1 MLFAAV
7 VMLLCGQSANAA
19 IKLTALSGS
28 GFGEGEGCQKL
39 VDETQ
44 DTKWGTWDGWYH
56 TYEGNAELP
65 NAIFKSSLPIAVAD
79 YELVIA
85 NDTKDSPGRNWKSW
99 RIFAGNFESDAD
111 ATLNAEGWVLIDEKV
126 DQQLTTDQFAVVPLS
141 VSNPDGKFY
150 SYFMIIID
158 AICSENAFGDYTQ
171 MDEFRFTNY
180 TVDVSAYDDLIN
192 KCKEFD
198 LTGVDE
204 LLAADYNAKLQKLI
218 SAEEPAVI
226 EELIG
231 ELNSFQ
237 MFITTYKDKAFAPV
251 AAVGEGTW
259 GDGAWVNL
267 IDGDMNTKCGGSL
280 PNGGAWLVF
289 RANGGASP
297 YVYSL
302 TTGKD
307 TKQYPGRNWKSWKI
321 YGANFETIDAATRD
335 AEGWVLLD
343 SRENVG
349 QDLFPAENLSP
360 AAFAFSNFPDGLD
373 KTYYYFK
380 VELTE
385 AYDGTQYQMTELE
398 FLTKQQVEDTRNSF
412 MAEFDDFDVESLVIE
427 ASMEATKAE
436 FVAKMEELKTTNDV
450 VAMSKAFNAMKEL
463 RKQLQASAD
472 YIAGDNYRALDGNTA
487 WGDGENWTK
496 LVDGDTSTKWGGGM
510 PEGGSYVIFKAYEA
524 KNYNVYSLITGNDTQ
539 KSPGRNWKTWK
550 IYGANIKGDMDN
562 MATRDFTGW
571 KLIDQKTDI
580 GQDQLPAAN
589 FAPAFFS
596 LSEGVTTKYKY
607 FKIEVEAAF
616 DGGSIQ
622 MSEFKFLSD
631 EEYAAKRQEYVNA
644 LTEAGMSLADFGEQI
659 DLPAAVKEQLLAQ
672 LTEKVGGMIA
682 EVAQAPASE
691 LLPKYNAAM
700 QFITEG
706 IPAMAADYTL
716 EEVDG
721 VYQISKPQQMVTLA
735 AIVNSS
741 NPKIDA
747 VLTAD
752 IDMTDVASAWKP
764 IGDWSS
770 GSVSTSYQG
779 HFDGQGHTI
788 KGFNATSSQNYFGI
802 FGVISTGALIEN
814 FDIYGTINT
823 TIQNAGGV
831 AGYARDEGP
840 TIRNIHSFVNI
851 NNSFAGG
858 RQGGILGN
866 SNNGTVFIENCWYS
880 GTLDGNDAANN
891 GNYGG
896 IIGYVQNNAKA
907 IVTVNNCLFDGK
919 VINTAETPGNC
930 TFGGIVGYN
939 NGGKATIKNCLSIGT
954 LQSAIT
960 GQFFGKINGNNSIF
974 ANNYYKG
981 SFVNGNGSAG
991 TVGGDAPVEVTDE
1004 QLASGEIACKLGAG
1018 WGQNLGENPDPYP
1031 VPAGAFYVIE
1041 VDGKFVNPSIEVAK
1055 GDAECILPS
1064 KKYDGAYDAYTFVA
1078 QADYEY
1084 GDWNESN
1091 PNYNVIV
1098 GVPAEQDGK
1107 AWYAPGFSV
1116 NGWNYGKDLPEFG
1129 DGRPA
1134 DVYAVRYFTVEG
1146 EIPSTLYM
1154 PAPHDDAPCE
1164 YYINGELIWAE
1175 TDGWNENEVVRLTD
1189 AQKALIKTDG
1199 SVNVF
1204 AFHVHQ
1210 NWGGRYADGGL
1221 YTAGNM
1227 VDAFNNDVKVLD
1239 ATIAIA
1245 EEDGI
1250 DADIIEFAKAKASYR
1265 GGMSTGLAQLRKAR
1279 RFAADARTEDFKG
1292 TAPADGLT
1300 AYIFNVGAKMFL
1312 AGGNNWGTHASL
1324 NHMGAK
1330 CVLHA
1335 NSSGENRYSIQTNL
1349 PNGRRGANDGLG
1361 HNGYVDC
1368 GYGDDFTTSE
1378 GWAWTF
1384 EALEDGTYHIINSQN
1399 SGDNIY
1405 LGMTDDDRLAVDT
1418 DKSGA
1423 DNPYN
1428 KWILVTPEEFMDLA
1442 AEATPNNPVDLGHLI
1457 HQATFSA
1464 NDFDGNEKSA
1474 ATAELNDSKWDRNAG
1489 SIWGWEWA
1497 GETDRSDY
1505 VFEMWNTAGVG
1516 KVWLVQEVEGLPAG
1530 KYTVSMTGY
1539 YRDGNYEDAIG
1550 GNVRQLAYLFAGSEE
1565 NCVPL
1570 AGIMEGEGNVPGYG
1584 RDGRIPDGCVDAARF
1599 FQVGTYV
1606 NTIEAEVGADGKLKI
1621 GVFRDAEDVKGG
1633 DWITT
1638 DNWRL
1643 YYKGNSVDV
1652 TISDAGYATFVAP
1665 GYIDE
1670 MPEGVEAFA
1679 AKVQEGY
1686 VHLEPV
1692 TAVPADAA
1700 VVLKGDE
1707 GTYTFYPKA
1716 IGVDLVLDNDLV
1728 AAKEEIT
1735 ANGGQFILAKLDGKA
1750 GFAKATPGT
1759 VIPAGKGYLVFLN
1772 AVKAFYPFDEEGE
1785 TGIENVNA
1793 NLNLNEGAIY
1803 NIAGQ
1808 RVNKAQKG
1816 IYIINGKKVLK

>member
-1 MLFAAV
+1 MLFTAV
-7 VMLLCGQSANAA
+7 LLWLGGQSANAGVT
-19 IKLTALSGS
+19 LTCLSGS
-28 GFGEGEGCQKL
+28 GFGGNEGPAKL
-39 VDETQ
+39 VDGTQ
-44 DTKWGTWDGWYH
+44 DTKWGTWAGWYH
-56 TYEGNAELP
+56 TYESNDNLP
-65 NAIFKSSLPIAVAD
+65 NAIFKAALPIAVAD

-85 NDTKDSPGRNWKSW
+85 NDTNGSPGRNWKSW
-99 RIFAGNFESDAD
+99 RIYGGNFASDAE
-111 ATLNAEGWVLIDEKV
+111 AVYSETGEGWVLLDQKV
-126 DQQLTTDQFAVVPLS
+126 DQALTTDQFAVVPLT

-150 SYFMIIID
+150 SYFMIIVD
-158 AICSENAFGDYTQ
+158 AICSDAAFDDYTQ
-171 MDEFRFTNY
+171 MDEFRFVNEKVDTSAGQVYLDY
-180 TVDVSAYDDLIN
+180 TPEGVDADLVEAYATKKAALQAAYDAVDVEAII
-192 KCKEFD
+192 
-198 LTGVDE
+198 
-204 LLAADYNAKLQKLI
+204 AATSECAQLKDK
-218 SAEEPAVI
+218 
-226 EELIG
+226 
-231 ELNSFQ
+231 
-237 MFITTYKDKAFAPV
+237 ITTLQNGGFIALDWT
-251 AAVGEGTW
+251 AAW
-259 GDGAWVNL
+259 GDGPGSNL
-267 IDGDMNTKCGGSL
+267 VDKDDYTKWGGNF
-280 PNGGAWLVF
+280 PDEGEHVQYVVF
-289 RANGGASP
+289 RCQSQQPYFYKLVTGG
-297 YVYSL
+297 
-302 TTGKD
+302 D
-307 TKQYPGRNWKSWKI
+307 TERWNTRNWKTWKVF
-321 YGANFETIDAATRD
+321 GGNFASEAEATRS
-335 AEGWVLLD
+335 AEGWVVLD
-343 SRENVG
+343 DRTDISTDYLPNKNNY
-349 QDLFPAENLSP
+349 PATLTFTNGVTAAYSFYKVEVYASGGSQQQMSEIYLCTEEEFNAIRQGLVDELAEFAAGLENLVVTSDME
-360 AAFAFSNFPDGLD
+360 ASKTTFAEKYAELQTTTNAD
-373 KTYYYFK
+373 
-380 VELTE
+380 ELTFKFNELVALKE
-385 AYDGTQYQMTELE
+385 ALE
-398 FLTKQQVEDTRNSF
+398 
-412 MAEFDDFDVESLVIE
+412 ES
-427 ASMEATKAE
+427 AA
-436 FVAKMEELKTTNDV
+436 
-450 VAMSKAFNAMKEL
+450 
-463 RKQLQASAD
+463 
-472 YIAGDNYRALDGNTA
+472 YAGGGYRVLDGNTA
-487 WGDGENWTK
+487 WGDNENWTK
-496 LVDGDTSTKWGGGM
+496 LLDGKEETKWGGGM
-510 PEGGSYVIFKAYEA
+510 PEGGSFVIFRTYAANK
-524 KNYNVYSLITGNDTQ
+524 YNQYMLVTGNDT
-539 KSPGRNWKTWK
+539 KNSPGRNWKTWK
-550 IYGANIKGDMDN
+550 IYGANVKGDMDDQ
-562 MATRDFTGW
+562 AKRDFSNW
-571 KLIDQKTDI
+571 KLIDQKSDI
-580 GQDQLPAAN
+580 GQDLLPGAN
-589 FAPAFFS
+589 FTPAFFNF
-596 LSEGVTTKYKY
+596 SEEWSKYKY
-607 FKIEVEAAF
+607 FKIEVEAAY

-622 MSEFKFLSD
+622 MSEFKFLTD
-631 EEYAAKRQEYVNA
+631 EEYAEKRQEYVNA
-644 LTEAGMSLADFGEQI
+644 LTEAGMSLADLAEQI

-682 EVAQAPASE
+682 EVAQAPAGE
-691 LLPKYNAAM
+691 LLPKYNETM
-700 QFITEG
+700 KFITEG
-706 IPAMAADYTL
+706 ILEMAADYQL

-721 VYQISKPQQMVTLA
+721 VYQISKPQQMVTFA
-735 AIVNSS
+735 AIVNSG
-741 NPKIDA
+741 NPEVDA

-752 IDMTDVASAWKP
+752 IDMSEIANWTA
-764 IGDWSS
+764 IGDWGGIS
-770 GSVSTSYQG
+770 GTASACYKG

-788 KGFNATSSQNYFGI
+788 NNFTFTSTHNYYGV

-814 FDIYGTINT
+814 FDIYGTIT
-823 TIQNAGGV
+823 GSHKTLGV
-831 AGYARDEGP
+831 VGYARDATP
-840 TIRNIHSFVNI
+840 TIRNIHSYLNI
-851 NNSFAGG
+851 NNTVAGN
-858 RQGGILGN
+858 RYGGILG
-866 SNNGTVFIENCWYS
+866 SSVNGTIEVQGCTYS
-880 GTLDGNDAANN
+880 GTLDGNDAGGS

-896 IIGYVQNNAKA
+896 IVGYVNNNAKA
-907 IVTVNNCLFDGK
+907 ILNITNCLFDGK
-919 VINTAETPGNC
+919 AINTAEEPGNC
-930 TFGGIVGYN
+930 TVGGFVGYS
-939 NGGKATIKNCLSIGT
+939 NGGVVTIKNSLSIGT
-954 LQSAIT
+954 VQSKIAA
-960 GQFFGKINGNNSIF
+960 QFFGAVKNANS
-974 ANNYYKG
+974 ALTNCYYVG
-981 SFVNGNGSAG
+981 ENVNGSAS
-991 TVGGDAPVEVTDE
+991 TVEIPATLTNAD
-1004 QLASGEIACKLGAG
+1004 QLASGEIACKLGGG

-1078 QADYEY
+1078 QGDFDY
-1084 GDWNESN
+1084 GDWNDQN
-1091 PNYNVIV
+1091 PNYNKII

-1189 AQKALIKTDG
+1189 SQKALIKTDG

-1227 VDAFNNDVKVLD
+1227 INDFNNEVKVLD

-1245 EEDGI
+1245 EKEGI

>member
-7 VMLLCGQSANAA
+7 LLWLGGQGANADV
-19 IKLTALSGS
+19 KLTALSGS
-28 GFGEGEGCQKL
+28 DFGGGEGCQKL

-44 DTKWGTWDGWYH
+44 NTKWGTWDGWY
-56 TYEGNAELP
+56 GNTVH
-65 NAIFKSSLPIAVAD
+65 AIFKATLPIAVAE

-99 RIFAGNFESDAD
+99 RIYGGNFAAD
-111 ATLNAEGWVLIDEKV
+111 SLATLDAEGWELIDNKV
-126 DQQLTTDQFAVVPLS
+126 DQNLTTDQFAVVPLTL
-141 VSNPDGKFY
+141 SNPANGYF
-150 SYFMIIID
+150 SYFMIIVD
-158 AICSENAFGDYTQ
+158 AICSDPNWDDYTQ
-171 MDEFRFTNY
+171 MDEFRFVNY
-180 TVDVSAYDDLIN
+180 TIDISVFDEMIQQ
-192 KCKEFD
+192 CKDFD
-198 LTGVDE
+198 LSGVDDPI
-204 LLAADYNAKLQKLI
+204 ANVYKAKLNELT
-218 SAEEPAVI
+218 SAEDADVI
-226 EELIG
+226 SKLLG
-231 ELNSFQ
+231 ELGALQ
-237 MFITTYKDKAFAPV
+237 DYITEYKDKQFAPIS
-251 AAVGEGTW
+251 AVTSGVW
-259 GDGAWVNL
+259 GDGSWENL
-267 IDGDMNTKCGGSL
+267 IDGDMETKCGGGI
-280 PNGGAWLVF
+280 PEDGAWLVF
-289 RANGGASP
+289 YANGGADP
-297 YVYSL
+297 YAYTL

-307 TKQYPGRNWKSWKI
+307 TKKYPGRNWKTWKI
-321 YGANFETIDAATRD
+321 YAANFETMTEATRD
-335 AEGWVLLD
+335 AEDWVLLD

-349 QDLFPAENLSP
+349 QDIFPPENLSP
-360 AAFAFSNFPDGLD
+360 AAFSFSKFATGLD
-373 KTYYYFK
+373 KKYRFFK
-380 VELTE
+380 VELIS
-385 AYDGTQYQMTELE
+385 AYDGTAYQMTEIE
-398 FLTKQQVEDTRNSF
+398 FLSKEDVEKTREGF
-412 MAEFDDFDVESLVIE
+412 LAEFDDFDVASLEVE
-427 ASMEATKAE
+427 KTMEGAKAE
-436 FVAKMEELKTTNDV
+436 FATKMEELKTTTDV
-450 VAMSKAFNAMKEL
+450 VAMSKAYNALKEL
-463 RKQLQASAD
+463 RGQLQASAD
-472 YIAGDNYRALDGNTA
+472 YVSGKAYMVLSGNTA

-496 LVDGDTSTKWGGGM
+496 LLDGDVETKWGGGM
-510 PEGGSYVIFKAYEA
+510 PEGGSYVIFRTYAATTSGVYEL
-524 KNYNVYSLITGNDTQ
+524 VTGNDT
-539 KSPGRNWKTWK
+539 KDSPGRNWKTWK
-550 IYGANIKGDMDN
+550 IYGANIKGDMDD

-571 KLIDQKTDI
+571 KLIDQKSDI
-580 GQDQLPAAN
+580 GQDQLPGAN
-589 FAPAFFS
+589 FTSAFFNF
-596 LSEGVTTKYKY
+596 SEGVTTKYKY
-607 FKIEVEAAF
+607 FKIEVEAAY

-631 EEYAAKRQEYVNA
+631 EEYAAKRQEYVDA
-644 LTEAGMSLADFGEQI
+644 LTEAGMSLAEIGEQI

-706 IPAMAADYTL
+706 ILETAADYAL

-721 VYQISKPQQMVTLA
+721 VYQISKPQQMVTFA
-735 AIVNSS
+735 AIVNSG
-741 NPKIDA
+741 NPKADA

-752 IDMTDVASAWKP
+752 IDMTDVSSAWKP

-770 GSVSTSYQG
+770 GNVSSAYQG

-788 KGFNATSSQNYFGI
+788 KGFNATSNQNYFGV

-814 FDIYGTINT
+814 FDIYGKIELAHKT
-823 TIQNAGGV
+823 GGV
-831 AGYARDEGP
+831 VGYARDATP
-840 TIRNIHSFVNI
+840 TIRNIHSYLDIDNKA
-851 NNSFAGG
+851 AGN
-858 RQGGILGN
+858 RPGGILG
-866 SNNGTVFIENCWYS
+866 SSVNGTIEVQNCIYS
-880 GTLDGNDAANN
+880 GTMDANDGANN

-896 IIGYVQNNAKA
+896 IVGYVNNNAAA
-907 IVTVNNCLFDGK
+907 ILNITNCLFDGK
-919 VINTAETPGNC
+919 MINSAETPGNC
-930 TFGGIVGYN
+930 TVGGFVGYSNGGIV
-939 NGGKATIKNCLSIGT
+939 TIKNSLSIGSV
-954 LQSAIT
+954 QSKIAA
-960 GQFFGKINGNNSIF
+960 QFFGAVKNAKSALNNC
-974 ANNYYKG
+974 YYVG
-981 SFVNGNGSAG
+981 ENVNGSAS
-991 TVGGDAPVEVTDE
+991 TVEIPAILTDAD
-1004 QLASGEIACKLGAG
+1004 QLASGEIACKLGG
-1018 WGQNLGENPDPYP
+1018 EWGQKLGENADPYP

-1078 QADYEY
+1078 QGDFDY
-1084 GDWNESN
+1084 GDWNDQN
-1091 PNYNVIV
+1091 PNYNKII

-1199 SVNVF
+1199 SVNVL

-1643 YYKGNSVDV
+1643 FYKGNPVDV